1 MKKIEIYNYDTNDTF
16 MIIETNKRKNLQREI
31 INYLKVNHFNL
42 VLQGRVVPNIE
53 EDIYWLAFN
62 KQTKEQLK
70 LWYREIPKDKNVEK
84 LEKDIVDD
92 MF

>member
-16 MIIETNKRKNLQREI
+16 MIIETNKHKNLQNEV
-31 INYLKVNHFNL
+31 INYLKTNHFNL

-53 EDIYWLAFN
+53 EDIYWLGFN